1 MAGLA
6 CRGSAFRPS
15 AAHPCRSGRVANPMQ
30 PHIRALFVA
39 LGVATSVAACGSRA
53 PRIAPRHTGG
63 PSAANLSSANAGD
76 VWIRDVTLVS
86 SERAESLPHAH
97 VLLRGERIAW
107 VSAAPPPDV
116 GSGAIEVNGT
126 GRFLVPGL
134 IDGHVHLAEVPGAT
148 REQLAA
154 MPSVADRYFQQL
166 PRSYLYFGF
175 TAVVD
180 LNVVDQKRVA
190 SIRAAP
196 LAPTVFDCGNGL
208 ALANGYPMSFLPPE
222 QRFALYPNF
231 VYDPRQAAAIPKAYA
246 PSEHAPAASVARRA
260 LPRSTPSKSSSSK
273 AASSG
278 APSSPR
284 VRPCRAPRHRGRST
298 SHLSRASELDT
309 A

>member
-1 MAGLA
+1 MG
-6 CRGSAFRPS
+6 FRS
-15 AAHPCRSGRVANPMQ
+15 AAAGRWF
-30 PHIRALFVA
+30 R
-39 LGVATSVAACGSRA
+39 
-53 PRIAPRHTGG
+53 
-63 PSAANLSSANAGD
+63 
-76 VWIRDVTLVS
+76 RD
-86 SERAESLPHAH
+86 
-97 VLLRGERIAW
+97 RGEW
-107 VSAAPPPDV
+107 D
-116 GSGAIEVNGT
+116 GT
-126 GRFLVPGL
+126 ISRSRLDRRARPLGRG
-134 IDGHVHLAEVPGAT
+134 PGAT

-284 VRPCRAPRHRGRST
+284 VKTMQGATPSRKVDESSVPRLGT
-298 SHLSRASELDT
+298 
-309 A
+309 